1 VRVEIERGIFIPNIC
16 FGGKLVEHQHVGLFV
31 LENVEST
38 MLMMTIFGLMG
49 VADEQSGEASL
60 FANALTRSWLVN
72 TERCF
77 GFECVRAKDEAKA
90 SAAKI
95 LERQRVMS
103 FMLMMSR
110 VCYHGKECAWYAG
123 GRCAPQY
130 MRSVPSL
137 DDVGN
142 HLSCRDRPLSGV
154 HTAIYSSS
162 EDTKYCFQ
170 GGFSS
175 FKEGPR
181 CQSTPLGDMTGR
193 IVFLS
198 EAGVRIAVFSG

>member
-1 VRVEIERGIFIPNIC
+1 MSY
-16 FGGKLVEHQHVGLFV
+16 QHVGLFV
-31 LENVEST
+31 LEDFRFT

-49 VADEQSGEASL
+49 VAVEHSGDASL
-60 FANALTRSWLVN
+60 FANALTRSGLVS

-103 FMLMMSR
+103 FILMMFR
-110 VCYHGKECAWYAG
+110 VCYHAKECARYAG

-137 DDVGN
+137 DDVAN
-142 HLSCRDRPLSGV
+142 RLSCRDRPLSGV
-154 HTAIYSSS
+154 HTAIYFLP
-162 EDTKYCFQ
+162 KI
-170 GGFSS
+170 
-175 FKEGPR
+175 PN
-181 CQSTPLGDMTGR
+181 
-193 IVFLS
+193 IVFKVVFHLS
-198 EAGVRIAVFSG
+198 RKVLDVSRRHWVT